1 MYETFD
7 AMMARLSPT
16 LKRITHRMNGHFT
29 FFSDDDLYQEAV
41 MHLWIDYQHDVLGDK
56 TDSYIL
62 QGCYYYLKNYLRMT
76 LDKAK
81 MVSLYKLIDE
91 DDCTLEDVI
100 TIKGRTAMDAA
111 EERIIVDDA
120 TLNGLTDR
128 EKEVLTLSMEG
139 STVREIGE
147 KLGISHVMVV
157 KLRGKLKEKYAK
169 LKGELKNEVTK

>member
-1 MYETFD
+1 
-7 AMMARLSPT
+7 
-16 LKRITHRMNGHFT
+16 
-29 FFSDDDLYQEAV
+29 
-41 MHLWIDYQHDVLGDK
+41 
-56 TDSYIL
+56 
-62 QGCYYYLKNYLRMT
+62 MT